1 MLVESVYCFFGYS
14 ALMKLKDQNLFLNA
28 EMFSLLYY
36 LHTWVMSNAALVS
49 VIWYFVLHVAKYLP
63 RDSKAYIMCS
73 EWLCIVCLE

>member
-49 VIWYFVLHVAKYLP
+49 VIWYFVLHVGLLSTYHLTPKLTSCAQNGCVLY
-63 RDSKAYIMCS
+63 A
-73 EWLCIVCLE
+73 